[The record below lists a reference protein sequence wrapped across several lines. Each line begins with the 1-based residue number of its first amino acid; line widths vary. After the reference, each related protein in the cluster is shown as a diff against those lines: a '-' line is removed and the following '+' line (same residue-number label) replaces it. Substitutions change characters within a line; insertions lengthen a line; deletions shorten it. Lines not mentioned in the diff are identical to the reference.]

1 MPLIHRDFFARSVH
15 AVAPDLI
22 GASFL
27 LDGVGGF
34 MTYGVI
40 ENAPGFAE
48 RNLLPM
54 GMVEGCRLLRDVA
67 KDDSIAYSDVE
78 LPKGRL
84 CDQLRTEQADQFVS
98 DSPASFRTAVQI

>member
-1 MPLIHRDFFARSVH
+1 
-15 AVAPDLI
+15 
-22 GASFL
+22 
-27 LDGVGGF
+27 
-34 MTYGVI
+34 
-40 ENAPGFAE
+40 
-48 RNLLPM
+48 
-54 GMVEGCRLLRDVA
+54 MVEGCRLLRDVA